1 MLTSIEFIVQRRVSL
16 ITPPASSG
24 LLRPFVDLLRLP
36 FGLLRPLCGP
46 QELWQNWLIK
56 RFVLTSSNFF
66 LNTSQSQD
74 VIETERRPEETDE
87 RRKAAR
93 GGRKAAGGFRRTAKG
108 GPRRPKGG
116 RRIPS
121 GRRLKGG
128 RRRPKGGRRRSTNGR
143 RRPEEAE
150 GGRRSN

>member
-1 MLTSIEFIVQRRVSL
+1 MQLSAHLHWIYCLAAGVTDY
-16 ITPPASSG
+16 SSG

-93 GGRKAAGGFRRTAKG
+93 GGRKAAGGFRRVAG
-108 GPRRPKGG
+108 GWRAAEGG
-116 RRIPS
+116 RRAA
-121 GRRLKGG
+121 GGDQRTAEGG
-128 RRRPKGGRRRSTNGR
+128 RRRPKEAGGVISDTV
-143 RRPEEAE
+143 
-150 GGRRSN
+150 